1 MPHNLALKE
10 REPTKATDNK
20 RLIRYVDA
28 IAEACAQAMEED
40 ERVFVFGLDVDDHK
54 SIQGST
60 AGLVEK
66 FGPDRCFGTPLS
78 EDAMT
83 GMAIGAAM
91 AGYRPVHVHIR
102 MDFMLLAMNQLIN
115 IAAKAHY
122 MYNGQVRVP
131 LVVRTMVGRSWGQ
144 GAQHSQA
151 LHSMFMHVPGLKV
164 VAPSNAHDAKGCM
177 LAAIRDDSPV
187 IFMEHRLL
195 CNMQSYVDEAMYEV
209 PFGKARVMHE
219 GKDVTILGISHMVIE
234 ALRASHYLEKSGI
247 SAEVI
252 DPISLRPLDMDTI
265 IASVKK
271 TGRLLIVDNGW
282 QMCGA
287 GAEIMAQVFE
297 RLPQGVNGKPVAMKR
312 MGFADTPCP
321 TTKPLENLFYPNGKT
336 IAEAAF
342 RLVDPNGK
350 IDLPADHEIKEVD
363 EFKGPF

>member
-1 MPHNLALKE
+1 MPLS
-10 REPTKATDNK
+10 ATLQRKVSPQAEEK

-28 IAEACAQAMEED
+28 IAEACAHEMERD
-40 ERVFVFGLDVDDHK
+40 EKVFVFGLDVDDHK
-54 SIQGST
+54 AIQGST

-102 MDFMLLAMNQLIN
+102 MDFMLLAMNQLVN

-122 MYNGQVRVP
+122 MYDGQVRVP

-164 VAPSNAHDAKGCM
+164 AAPSNAHDAKGCM
-177 LAAIRDDSPV
+177 ITAIRDDSPV
-187 IFMEHRLL
+187 VFMEHRLL
-195 CNMQSYVDEAMYEV
+195 CNMQSYVAPGEV
-209 PFGKARVMHE
+209 LCPTGKGRVMHE
-219 GKDVTILGISHMVIE
+219 GTDVTVVAISHMVIE
-234 ALRASHYLEKSGI
+234 ALRASHYLEKAGI
-247 SAEVI
+247 SAEII
-252 DPISLRPLDMDTI
+252 DPIWLKPLDVDLI
-265 IASVKK
+265 VESVKK
-271 TGRLLIVDNGW
+271 TGRLLVVDNGW
-282 QMCGA
+282 LNCGA
-287 GAEIMAQVFE
+287 AAEIMMQVME
-297 RLPQGVNGKPVAMKR
+297 RLPEGLGGKPIPMKR
-312 MGFADTPCP
+312 IGFADTPCP

-336 IAEAAF
+336 IAEAAAA
-342 RLVDPNGK
+342 LVKPGGR
-350 IDLPADHEIKEVD
+350 IELPADHEIREID

>member
-1 MPHNLALKE
+1 MKSEQGDA
-10 REPTKATDNK
+10 AADSK

-28 IAEACAQAMEED
+28 IAEACAQEMARD
-40 ERVFVFGLDVDDHK
+40 PKVFVFGLDVDDHK
-54 SIQGST
+54 CIQGST

-91 AGYRPVHVHIR
+91 AGMRPVHVHIR
-102 MDFMLLAMNQLIN
+102 MDFMMLAMNQLVN

-122 MYNGQVRVP
+122 MYEGQVRVP
-131 LVVRTMVGRSWGQ
+131 LVVRTMIGRSWGQ

-164 VAPSNAHDAKGCM
+164 VAPSNAHDAKACM
-177 LAAIRDDSPV
+177 IAAIRDDSPV

-195 CNMQSYVDEAMYEV
+195 CNMQSYVAEENAAGEI
-209 PFGKARVMHE
+209 GKGRVMHE
-219 GKDVTILGISHMVIE
+219 GNQVTIVAISHMVIE
-234 ALRASHYLEKSGI
+234 ALRASHYLEKAGI

-252 DPISLRPLDMDTI
+252 DPIWLAPLDI
-265 IASVKK
+265 GLIVESVKK
-271 TGRLLIVDNGW
+271 TGRLLVVDNGW
-282 QMCGA
+282 QACGA
-287 GAEIMAQVFE
+287 GAEILTQVME
-297 RLPQGVNGKPVAMKR
+297 HLPEGINGKPVPMRR
-312 MGFADTPCP
+312 MGFAPTPCP

-342 RLVDPNGK
+342 RLIDPKGAL
-350 IDLPADHEIKEVD
+350 DLPADHEIKEVD